1 MFPDAAFSHGHAL
14 AVAEALAGRV
24 SAGSAKVADHHA
36 DVADRHQRFRNDLD
50 RGEPTVEEVGAVGE
64 RIVLSAAAAPGAEK
78 GFRILI
84 VIVIV
89 RIVTIVADGGSDDLS
104 RRQRGAILNRD
115 DADVVLSQG
124 ALGLEGI
131 LHFACGN
138 GAGGTGSRPS
148 LAGFALARFFRLLP
162 T

>member
-1 MFPDAAFSHGHAL
+1 
-14 AVAEALAGRV
+14 
-24 SAGSAKVADHHA
+24 
-36 DVADRHQRFRNDLD
+36 QRFRDDLD
-50 RGEPTVEEVGAVGE
+50 RGEPAVEEVGAVGE
-64 RIVLSAAAAPGAEK
+64 RIILASAAAAGAEK
-78 GFRILI
+78 GLRILI

-89 RIVTIVADGGSDDLS
+89 RVVAIVADGRSDDLS

-124 ALGLEGI
+124 AFGLEGI
-131 LHFACGN
+131 LHFAGGN